1 MTTKGYRQLLR
12 SAHCWIWLLAGM
24 PLIAQNYMGPGRA
37 PVPHLQSGGLTQG
50 PQAPMPNRMDPHGAM
65 PMQQNPGTHGG
76 DSMNATTAPHMGVQ
90 FGPIGRWWDNKSMA
104 KSVGLR
110 PEQTRRMDMIFN
122 ENKPAILA
130 TYQNY
135 LKEQSKL
142 LSLSKN
148 PQADK
153 ASTFAAIDAV
163 NQARAALQKTTAQM
177 YLQLR
182 QQMDAAQVEKLRQFE

>member
-1 MTTKGYRQLLR
+1 MKTKGYRQLFR
-12 SAHCWIWLLAGM
+12 SVYCWTWLLAGM
-24 PLIAQNYMGPGRA
+24 PLIAQNRMEPGRA
-37 PVPHLQSGGLTQG
+37 PVPHLQSGSMT
-50 PQAPMPNRMDPHGAM
+50 QAPMPNRPEPHGAM
-65 PMQQNPGTHGG
+65 PMPQSPAIHGAE
-76 DSMNATTAPHMGVQ
+76 SMNAAAPHMGVQ

-148 PQADK
+148 SQADK
-153 ASTFAAIDAV
+153 ASTFAAIDAL

-182 QQMDAAQVEKLRQFE
+182 QQMDTTQIEKLRQFE